1 MGKPARDK
9 GTGGMQGMAPAVWA
23 VSEVRPRE
31 KKMYELL
38 SFKKSI
44 DTILRTKYG
53 HLTGRQF
60 LVLDAVASRGGSAT
74 LTEVAHA
81 NQCSTQAARAFV
93 NALQEEGYLVVFEP
107 KDGDKRRIDIAL
119 TEEGERL
126 VDLCPAEDGGERAA
140 KTDEHPDVLITNA
153 SMFFE
158 QWASAASANR

>member
-1 MGKPARDK
+1 MGKNIRDK
-9 GTGGMQGMAPAVWA
+9 RTSGMQGAASSAWVA
-23 VSEVRPRE
+23 ETRPNE

-38 SFKKSI
+38 AFKKSI

-93 NALQEEGYLVVFEP
+93 NALQEEGYLIVFEP

-126 VDLCPAEDGGERAA
+126 VELCPTEDKGEHAMA
-140 KTDEHPDVLITNA
+140 IEEHPDALITNA

-158 QWASAASANR
+158 RWASAASASR